1 MTRKIVGQSART
13 QEQCT
18 HFISVVGGVAES
30 AKVNN
35 VELLNCVLGRQTRR
49 RRRGSPTM
57 ESSWVLCGQF
67 LRCCT
72 AGIRILLCVCAG
84 IAARA
89 GQNGWRGGVRAG
101 RRPASRRVLGGGAR
115 ARRWRACWAV
125 TSRAAG
131 TDRRACG
138 GVIGGLGRSSALE
151 ACAEVVGQTANG
163 SLGGIS
169 VEQILHHW
177 VNPER

>member
-72 AGIRILLCVCAG
+72 AGIRILLCVRAG

-89 GQNGWRGGVRAG
+89 GQKRLTRRRACWAASRVAARAG
-101 RRPASRRVLGGGAR
+101 
-115 ARRWRACWAV
+115 RWRACWAV